1 MDHELNVGEACACAC
16 GGARCQKGVAR
27 CEGRRFTS
35 SRLVGGKEGEM
46 MVLKCRVDQGRG
58 EREAD
63 QKQQQS
69 VRNREASRVDSRRGR
84 RIMKKENRDK
94 ARLENADVY
103 GNDKRCRLVA
113 GWMDGQARWV

>member
-1 MDHELNVGEACACAC
+1 MRGTPVHLV
-16 GGARCQKGVAR
+16 
-27 CEGRRFTS
+27 S
-35 SRLVGGKEGEM
+35 SRRGERGRNDGTG
-46 MVLKCRVDQGRG
+46 VLRVDQGRG

-63 QKQQQS
+63 KEKQQS

-103 GNDKRCRLVA
+103 GNDKRWRLVA
-113 GWMDGQARWV
+113 G

>member
-1 MDHELNVGEACACAC
+1 VRGTPVHLV
-16 GGARCQKGVAR
+16 
-27 CEGRRFTS
+27 S
-35 SRLVGGKEGEM
+35 SRRGERGRNDGTE
-46 MVLKCRVDQGRG
+46 VLRVDQGRG

-103 GNDKRCRLVA
+103 GNDKRWRLVA